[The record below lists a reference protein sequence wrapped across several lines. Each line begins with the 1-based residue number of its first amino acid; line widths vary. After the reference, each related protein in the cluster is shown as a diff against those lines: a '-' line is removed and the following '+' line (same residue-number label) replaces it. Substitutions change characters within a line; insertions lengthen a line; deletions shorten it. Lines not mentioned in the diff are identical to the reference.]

1 MGESDN
7 TSGTSVL
14 DELDTLRDPHD
25 WLLRRAVGII
35 LVLFGITLL
44 LDLLAAVFI
53 GPPPEGFRYI
63 LGGLF
68 DTFYQ
73 SLVLMLVI
81 MVLLM
86 RAFYRQLRETIRRLI
101 EQELVVQKAEDNT
114 PDFVQAWHRSQDPRH
129 RARILIGAVFMAM
142 GATVF
147 YLVIYEQDLSGLL
160 PGHRLPAPLEDYSTV
175 IYTTRL
181 LKSAGILAALYA
193 IGNWMFVLYQ
203 TGTLFRHLPDFF
215 DLGMQPAHPDGSG
228 GFKAAGDLFI
238 KMVYVVLVP
247 TLFLAIWVFVNNSLA
262 EILNL
267 QGTLPPY
274 LLDSGFRIPGKILLG
289 LPVISGLGIF
299 IWPAYTLH
307 NIMMDERAELNTD
320 LAALAQRMRRLN
332 RKVLEDPS
340 SMSID
345 DREETLAD
353 IDSLQKLYD
362 RSRKAPTWPFDRGI
376 AAKLLATQVIPI
388 LTLLRLDGPFATLL
402 GTLAKVFQPN

>member
-1 MGESDN
+1 
-7 TSGTSVL
+7 
-14 DELDTLRDPHD
+14 
-25 WLLRRAVGII
+25 
-35 LVLFGITLL
+35 
-44 LDLLAAVFI
+44 
-53 GPPPEGFRYI
+53 
-63 LGGLF
+63 
-68 DTFYQ
+68 
-73 SLVLMLVI
+73 
-81 MVLLM
+81 
-86 RAFYRQLRETIRRLI
+86 
-101 EQELVVQKAEDNT
+101 
-114 PDFVQAWHRSQDPRH
+114 
-129 RARILIGAVFMAM
+129 
-142 GATVF
+142 
-147 YLVIYEQDLSGLL
+147 
-160 PGHRLPAPLEDYSTV
+160 
-175 IYTTRL
+175 
-181 LKSAGILAALYA
+181 
-193 IGNWMFVLYQ
+193 
-203 TGTLFRHLPDFF
+203 
-215 DLGMQPAHPDGSG
+215 MQPAHPDGSG

-307 NIMMDERAELNTD
+307 NIMMDERAELDTD

-362 RSRKAPTWPFDRGI
+362 RSRKAPTRPFDRGI

-388 LTLLRLDGPFATLL
+388 LTLPRLDGPFATLL
-402 GTLAKVFQPN
+402 GTFAKVFQPN